1 MNSPMTMEFLFLD
14 GLDGSAAAL
23 AIVTLLSMLSR
34 RPYAAENDQS
44 VVRSET
50 LLRSATSWDGERYKS
65 YPSGQPVLSMLKI
78 TVPPHTKLEW
88 HGHPMPSAAYLVSGE
103 LTLERKK
110 DGKKQYFTAGQAVPE
125 TVNTLHRGI
134 TGDEPTLIIMFYAG
148 TVDEPLSQYP
158 RD

>member
-1 MNSPMTMEFLFLD
+1 MINL
-14 GLDGSAAAL
+14 
-23 AIVTLLSMLSR
+23 
-34 RPYAAENDQS
+34 
-44 VVRSET
+44 VRSET

-78 TVPPHTKLEW
+78 TLPPHTKLEW

-110 DGKKQYFTAGQAVPE
+110 DGKKQYFTAGHAVPE

-134 TGDEPTLIIMFYAG
+134 TGDEPAVLIMFYAG
-148 TVDEPLSQYP
+148 TVDEPLTPVSSP
-158 RD
+158 LNRLC